1 MAHFDSIVPDSGVL
15 HSRGDEWLAAIQ
27 PLHQQTGSVQADAAV
42 GDFGMSFHN
51 LFLRLVKRVLLCAS
65 ARRVLKVL

>member
-15 HSRGDEWLAAIQ
+15 HSWGDEWLAAIQ

-42 GDFGMSFHN
+42 GDFGMSLHIV
-51 LFLRLVKRVLLCAS
+51 FLRLVKRVLVCVS
-65 ARRVLKVL
+65 ARTVLQAL